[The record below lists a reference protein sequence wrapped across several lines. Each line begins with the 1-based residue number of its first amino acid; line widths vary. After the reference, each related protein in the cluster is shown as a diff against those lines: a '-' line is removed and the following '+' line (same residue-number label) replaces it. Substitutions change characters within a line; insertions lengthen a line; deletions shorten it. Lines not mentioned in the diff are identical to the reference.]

1 VRRLLTAAVLCISVF
16 ALLSGTA
23 VLRAAARSGL
33 PNVVVI
39 VTDDMRYD
47 DLAYMPQVERLLV
60 DKGITFTSFYSQNPM
75 CCPARASML
84 RGQYS
89 HTTGVVANG
98 GERGGFAA
106 FDDSQ
111 TLPVWLDRDYETA
124 LVGKYLNH
132 YGPATGSRS
141 YTPPGWDTWMA
152 SVGNTTYDYT
162 GVHMNVDGEGRSFPG
177 RHSTRLI
184 GDLSHAFLAN
194 QDQPFFLY
202 SSFVAPHL
210 GRPHEAEDPHRFG
223 TPFVPAKYR
232 DTYRGP
238 PFPVDPAFNEADTSD
253 KRRSVREQPPL
264 TIGQLA
270 GIAESYAQRREA
282 LAMVDDQVS
291 RLFDTLRSRGLL
303 DNTYVVF
310 LSDNGYLAGEHRIFK
325 GKGLPY
331 APASHV
337 PLVIRGPGIAAGSTD
352 DTLTMTPDLAPT
364 ILSLTGQRSQVPDD
378 YAMDGL
384 DVFSPRAETRRLLVM
399 ETGTSTG
406 RFAFRGIL
414 TSDGWKYVVF
424 TDPATSTDEIEM
436 YDLNADP
443 YELRNR
449 SADPAYDAK
458 QAELSALYERYKDCS
473 GAACR

>member
-1 VRRLLTAAVLCISVF
+1 MRRYLVTAVLCVSVF
-16 ALLSGTA
+16 ALVSSTA

-33 PNVVVI
+33 PNVVLI
-39 VTDDMRYD
+39 MTDDMRYD
-47 DLAYMPQVERLLV
+47 DLDYMPHVQRLLV
-60 DKGITFTSFYSQNPM
+60 EKGTTFTSFFSQNPM

-98 GERGGFAA
+98 GERGGFSA
-106 FDDSQ
+106 FEDSQ
-111 TLPVWLDRDYETA
+111 TLPVWLDRNYETA

-132 YGPATGSRS
+132 YGPGTGSQT

-152 SVGNTTYDYT
+152 SLGNATYDYT
-162 GVHMNVDGEGRSFPG
+162 GMRLNVNGEGESFPG

-184 GDLSHAFLAN
+184 GDLSKAFLAS

-202 SSFVAPHL
+202 SAFVAPH
-210 GRPHEAEDPHRFG
+210 GGGPREAEDSHRFG
-223 TPFVPAKYR
+223 GPFVPARYR

-238 PFPVDPAFNEADTSD
+238 PFPADPSFNEADISD
-253 KRRSVREQPPL
+253 KRRSAREKPPL
-264 TIGQLA
+264 SIDQLA
-270 GIAESYAQRREA
+270 AIAESYAQRREA
-282 LAMVDDQVS
+282 LAMVDHQVN
-291 RLFDTLRSRGLL
+291 RLFATLRERGLL
-303 DNTYVVF
+303 HNTYVIF
-310 LSDNGYLAGEHRIFK
+310 LSDNGYLAGEHRIVK

-364 ILSLTGQRSQVPDD
+364 VLSLTGQRSSMPSW
-378 YAMDGL
+378 YAVDGL
-384 DVFSPRAETRRLLVM
+384 DVFSAKAKARRVVVLETA
-399 ETGTSTG
+399 TTTG

-424 TDPATSTDEIEM
+424 TDPATKSDEVEM
-436 YDLNADP
+436 YDLDSDP
-443 YELRNR
+443 YELHNLA
-449 SADPAYDAK
+449 ADPAYDAK
-458 QAELSALYERYKDCS
+458 QRELEALYERYKSCS